1 MGLHWVMAYS
11 VAQRTREFGVRL
23 AMGARQRDILG
34 LILRESARLTL
45 FGTAAGLILAAVS
58 TRIVASQI
66 YSVSP
71 LDPLTF
77 CGVGLVLMAVAFA
90 ASYVPAHRAAKVDPI
105 VALRY
110 E

>member
-1 MGLHWVMAYS
+1 
-11 VAQRTREFGVRL
+11 
-23 AMGARQRDILG
+23 MGARQRDILG
-34 LILRESARLTL
+34 LILRESATLTL
-45 FGTAAGLILAAVS
+45 VGTAAGLILAALS

-71 LDPLTF
+71 LDPFTF
-77 CGVGLVLMAVAFA
+77 GGVGLVLMAIAFG
-90 ASYVPAHRAAKVDPI
+90 ASYIPAQRAAKVDPI